1 VDNRI
6 HFLLEKGLKE
16 LNISINS
23 SQKDQIIYF
32 LNMIEMNNRLFN
44 LTGFKT
50 HESILVELIFD
61 SFSLL
66 KTNFPFNEI
75 NTAID
80 VGTGAGI
87 PGMPLNILFPNIH
100 FYYLD
105 SNHKKIDFLKIV
117 SNHLNLD
124 QSFFLC
130 DRAESLGHSSLY
142 REKFDF
148 AMTRAL
154 STLATNIELVTP
166 FIKVKG
172 RAVFFKGI
180 SYQKEISLASNSL
193 SLLNCQ
199 LDSIIPIPIPLSNR
213 TNHFLFISKSASTP
227 AIYPRRIGIPQKN
240 LYKIDEWSLFL
251 FS

>member
-1 VDNRI
+1 VDNRV

-16 LNISINS
+16 LNITINS
-23 SQKDQIIYF
+23 SQKDQIIFF
-32 LNMIEMNNRLFN
+32 LNMIERNNRLFN

-50 HESILVELIFD
+50 HEAILVDLIFD
-61 SFSLL
+61 SLSFL
-66 KTNFPFNEI
+66 KTNFPFNAI
-75 NTAID
+75 NTALD

-87 PGMPLNILFPNIH
+87 PGMPLNILFPNIR

-117 SNHLNLD
+117 SNQLNLN

-154 STLATNIELVTP
+154 STLATSLELVTP

-172 RAVFFKGI
+172 RAVFFKGS
-180 SYQKEISLASNSL
+180 SYQNEISLASNSL

-227 AIYPRRIGIPQKN
+227 AIYPRRIGIPQKKP
-240 LYKIDEWSLFL
+240 L
-251 FS
+251 

>member
-1 VDNRI
+1 MDNRI

-227 AIYPRRIGIPQKN
+227 AIYPRRIGIPQKKP
-240 LYKIDEWSLFL
+240 L
-251 FS
+251 